1 MPTLAIGAA
10 HDTMDAARMRT
21 MALPV
26 PRGQDLHCPNASRVT
41 MYDDPVTGIAALMD
55 CLRTVDSAAAE

>member
-1 MPTLAIGAA
+1 
-10 HDTMDAARMRT
+10 MRT